1 MTDEFDEESWNSFM
15 ARTDQAAKIIKGLAS
30 SDIKKVKHSLK
41 KAKEV
46 LGRVKESTEIKE
58 ELSYVK
64 ADRTVINHNALIE
77 KKPEDPNTMTQEA
90 FMKHVEKDAAERA
103 EQRRLDKIESD
114 RHMKEGNKAFRG
126 EDYDKALS
134 CYNKFLGL
142 MEEKWFPAMAYNKAI
157 DALRDRSILYLNRAL
172 TLLKLGL
179 CQRALADAELALRI
193 SPNSL
198 KGLMYKAEAHYKLG
212 EYEKSDETI
221 LEACEAHPNQVALI
235 KDLQQKWTD
244 ALNVGKLK

>member
-134 CYNKFLGL
+134 CYNK
-142 MEEKWFPAMAYNKAI
+142 AI